1 MKLLLIED
9 EKELALSI
17 QKYLTDKDFVC
28 EWVYN
33 KKDAIEKISIY
44 DYDCILLDLMLP
56 DGNGF
61 DILKE
66 LKHQN
71 KTEGII
77 IISANETL
85 ATRIEGFEIGA
96 DDYLTKP
103 FHLSELLVR
112 IQALIR
118 RRYFKGSNIVSFNE
132 IHIDILSKTVKVN
145 NNKIDTT
152 KKEIDLLLYLIGNE
166 NRVLSKSAIA
176 EHLSGDMADMLDN
189 HAVIDADR
197 GGEAGTVNISHGDGV
212 AVGTTK
218 AEAAIFEDGLSKPA
232 ASLFTAHCLTCR
244 WHIFLSA
251 LGSNARAL
259 CAAMAEFTLLNRLK
273 RFCKTCS
280 APDPRRLFQC
290 RACG

>member
-28 EWVYN
+28 EWVVN
-33 KKDAIEKISIY
+33 AKTAIDKISIY
-44 DYDCILLDLMLP
+44 AYDCILLDLMLP

-61 DILKE
+61 EILKE
-66 LKHQN
+66 LKDQN

-77 IISANETL
+77 IISAKETL
-85 ATRIEGFEIGA
+85 ETRIEGFNLGA

-112 IQALIR
+112 VQALIR
-118 RRYFKGSNIVSFNE
+118 RKNFKGSNIVSFNE
-132 IHIDILSKTVKVN
+132 IHIDILSKVVKVN
-145 NNKIDTT
+145 NKKIDIT

-189 HAVIDADR
+189 HDFVYAHIKNLKKKLNDA
-197 GGEAGTVNISHGDGV
+197 GSGDYIKSV
-212 AVGTTK
+212 Y
-218 AEAAIFEDGLSKPA
+218 GLGYK
-232 ASLFTAHCLTCR
+232 
-244 WHIFLSA
+244 WK
-251 LGSNARAL
+251 N
-259 CAAMAEFTLLNRLK
+259 E
-273 RFCKTCS
+273 
-280 APDPRRLFQC
+280 
-290 RACG
+290 

>member
-71 KTEGII
+71 KAEGII
-77 IISANETL
+77 IISAKETL
-85 ATRIEGFEIGA
+85 ETRIEGFEIGA

-118 RRYFKGSNIVSFNE
+118 RKNFNGNNIVVFNE
-132 IHIDILSKTVKVN
+132 ISIDILSKTVKVN
-145 NNKIDTT
+145 NKLIEIT

-189 HAVIDADR
+189 HDFVYAHIKNLKKKLNDA
-197 GGEAGTVNISHGDGV
+197 GSGDYIKSV
-212 AVGTTK
+212 Y
-218 AEAAIFEDGLSKPA
+218 GLGYK
-232 ASLFTAHCLTCR
+232 
-244 WHIFLSA
+244 WK
-251 LGSNARAL
+251 N
-259 CAAMAEFTLLNRLK
+259 E
-273 RFCKTCS
+273 
-280 APDPRRLFQC
+280 
-290 RACG
+290 

>member
-17 QKYLTDKDFVC
+17 QKYLTGKDFVC
-28 EWVYN
+28 EWVNN
-33 KKDAIEKISIY
+33 KKEAIEKISIY
-44 DYDCILLDLMLP
+44 AYDCILLDLMLP

-71 KTEGII
+71 KAEGII
-77 IISANETL
+77 IISAKETL
-85 ATRIEGFEIGA
+85 ETRIEGFEIGA

-103 FHLSELLVR
+103 FHLSELVVR

-118 RRYFKGSNIVSFNE
+118 RKNFNGNNIVVFNE
-132 IHIDILSKTVKVN
+132 INIDILSKTVTVN
-145 NNKIDTT
+145 NRPIDIT

-189 HAVIDADR
+189 HDFVYAHIKNLKKKLNDA
-197 GGEAGTVNISHGDGV
+197 GSGDYIKSV
-212 AVGTTK
+212 Y
-218 AEAAIFEDGLSKPA
+218 GLGYK
-232 ASLFTAHCLTCR
+232 
-244 WHIFLSA
+244 WK
-251 LGSNARAL
+251 N
-259 CAAMAEFTLLNRLK
+259 E
-273 RFCKTCS
+273 
-280 APDPRRLFQC
+280 
-290 RACG
+290 

>member
-28 EWVYN
+28 EWVN
-33 KKDAIEKISIY
+33 NAKAAIDKISIY

-61 DILKE
+61 EILKE
-66 LKHQN
+66 IKDQN

-77 IISANETL
+77 IISAKETL
-85 ATRIEGFEIGA
+85 ETRIEGFNLGA

-112 IQALIR
+112 VQALIR
-118 RRYFKGSNIVSFNE
+118 RKNFKGSNIVSFNE

-145 NNKIDTT
+145 NNKIEIT

-189 HAVIDADR
+189 HDFVYAHIKNLKKKLNDA
-197 GGEAGTVNISHGDGV
+197 GSGDYIKSV
-212 AVGTTK
+212 Y
-218 AEAAIFEDGLSKPA
+218 GLGYK
-232 ASLFTAHCLTCR
+232 
-244 WHIFLSA
+244 WK
-251 LGSNARAL
+251 N
-259 CAAMAEFTLLNRLK
+259 E
-273 RFCKTCS
+273 
-280 APDPRRLFQC
+280 
-290 RACG
+290 